1 LEDFPTICNKRASDS
16 ANENNSKRPKI
27 EGNGDAKIMKDGTN
41 EQNGETVS
49 ADGNSVPNFTTIIPA
64 NHVSENSTNG
74 DVANGHVTHAST
86 NENCSNGHVTN
97 GTGDMV
103 RYPVDL
109 ELEHVLGKMPQKVI
123 DVDILF

>member
-1 LEDFPTICNKRASDS
+1 
-16 ANENNSKRPKI
+16 
-27 EGNGDAKIMKDGTN
+27 MKDGTN
-41 EQNGETVS
+41 EQNGEKVS
-49 ADGNSVPNFTTIIPA
+49 ASGNSVPNLTTVIPA

-86 NENCSNGHVTN
+86 NENGFNGHVTHALTNENGSNGHVTN